1 MQGFA
6 RILLSLAAATFF
18 AAPACGQS
26 GDDPSATPEYAAPK
40 QWIPAR
46 DRRGNYVTLNT
57 RLNRDETSWHVR
69 IALNVA
75 ALGCRDAAE
84 AGTVAAYNRLLR
96 RQRRPLA
103 AANAR
108 IKRAYRTRHGARWKA
123 AHDRQMTRVYNFFA
137 QPIAHTA
144 FCSVARDVLARADAV
159 TPRRFGRFARQALP
173 RLEAP
178 FTAYYRKYEAY
189 RAPVPSGG
197 TGRNAVGDDS
207 R

>member
-6 RILLSLAAATFF
+6 RILLSLAAATLF
-18 AAPACGQS
+18 ATPACGQS
-26 GDDPSATPEYAAPK
+26 GDDPSATPVDAAPK

-84 AGTVAAYNRLLR
+84 ADTVAAYNRLLR
-96 RQRRPLA
+96 RQRKPLA
-103 AANAR
+103 AADAR
-108 IKRAYRTRHGARWKA
+108 IKRAYRTRHGTKWKA

-137 QPIAHTA
+137 QPIAHDA
-144 FCSVARDVLARADAV
+144 FCSVARDVLARANVVA
-159 TPRRFGRFARQALP
+159 PRRFSRFAVGALP

-178 FTAYYRKYEAY
+178 FTAFYRKYEAY
-189 RAPVPSGG
+189 RASALGG
-197 TGRNAVGDDS
+197 RPETGHRW